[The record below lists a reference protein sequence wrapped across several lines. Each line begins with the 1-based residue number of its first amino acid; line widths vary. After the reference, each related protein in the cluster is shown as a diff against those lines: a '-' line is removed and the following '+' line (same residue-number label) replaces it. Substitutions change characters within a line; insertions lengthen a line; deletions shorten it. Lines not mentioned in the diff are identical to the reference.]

1 MTMTIWQKRTR
12 IRTMKTESNLCV
24 TASTCSFYL
33 VVIECGQY
41 LVLAISHFFTS
52 SFQVMDVEDGER
64 EKETGRGHIL
74 NISYIAQF

>member
-1 MTMTIWQKRTR
+1 M
-12 IRTMKTESNLCV
+12 
-24 TASTCSFYL
+24 FFL
-33 VVIECGQY
+33 VVIECGQF
-41 LVLAISHFFTS
+41 LVLAISHVFTS

>member
-1 MTMTIWQKRTR
+1 
-12 IRTMKTESNLCV
+12 MKTESNLCV

-64 EKETGRGHIL
+64 EKETERGHIL